1 MTSPWRARLGWA
13 VVLIAGCV
21 MGGWIARSRLGS
33 GPNGLLPRDSAE
45 LAIAT
50 TPEVAFVVEVRR
62 DVPEAVPRLFDGK
75 QSMTLEPGDYY
86 VDVVPTSLK
95 HQRKRLKV
103 HLSSNQKLA
112 LPVVL
117 NASSPPVFAAPA
129 PTPPPQ
135 PLPPEPAPPPTL
147 QPVAAPHT
155 DDFNDVLDNH
165 AGVVPLAHITLIRG
179 RVADAKPVLEGK
191 SIDREALARYVRS
204 RKAAILGCYEKEL
217 RRFPTL
223 KGKVVVHFVIT
234 QLGRASE
241 IAIEEDTMGNE
252 AVASCVK
259 SIIRGWVFPFKPDVD
274 VPVGYPF
281 VFSPADETPAR

>member
-1 MTSPWRARLGWA
+1 MGWA

-62 DVPEAVPRLFDGK
+62 DVPEAVPKLFDGK
-75 QSMTLEPGDYY
+75 QSMTLDPGDYY

-103 HLSSNQKLA
+103 HLRSNQKLA

-129 PTPPPQ
+129 PAPPPEPTTTPPPVRERVAE
-135 PLPPEPAPPPTL
+135 PEITRDIFGS
-147 QPVAAPHT
+147 Q
-155 DDFNDVLDNH
+155 
-165 AGVVPLAHITLIRG
+165 AGVPLLAHVSLIRG

-204 RKAAILGCYEKEL
+204 RKAAIQGCYEKEL

-223 KGKVVVHFVIT
+223 KGKVFVHFVIT

-252 AVASCVK
+252 AVASCVT

-281 VFSPADETPAR
+281 AFSPADESPAR